1 MPNTPA
7 ADYDA
12 QTSPAEALARLGL
25 TLPVAPK
32 PVAAYVPVRQSGNLL
47 YVSGQIPLRD
57 GQSIAKGLVPGDVP
71 LALARECAVQ
81 CTLNAL
87 AAVKAHL
94 ESTHAASPSIAGH
107 HGAGTVAP
115 GGDTLRRIRQ
125 VVRVGCFVA
134 SGAGFTDHPQV
145 ANAASELLISL
156 FGDAGKHARA
166 AVGASSLPLGVPV
179 EIEYVF
185 EIH

>member
-7 ADYDA
+7 ADHA
-12 QTSPAEALARLGL
+12 GLSSPAEALARLGL
-25 TLPVAPK
+25 SLPVAPK
-32 PVAAYVPVRQSGNLL
+32 PVAAYVPLKQVGNLL

-71 LALARECAVQ
+71 LTLARECAVQ

-94 ESTHAASPSIAGH
+94 ESAAASQHGHAGH
-107 HGAGTVAP
+107 HGASAAI

-134 SGAGFTDHPQV
+134 SGPGFTDHPQV

-179 EIEYVF
+179 EIEFVF
-185 EIH
+185 EVH

>member
-7 ADYDA
+7 ADHGT
-12 QTSPAEALARLGL
+12 QGSPAEALARLGL
-25 TLPVAPK
+25 TLPIAPK
-32 PVAAYVPVRQSGNLL
+32 PVAAYVPVKQVGNLL
-47 YVSGQIPLRD
+47 YVSGQIPMRD
-57 GQSIAKGLVPGDVP
+57 GQAIAKGLVPGDVP
-71 LALARECAVQ
+71 LVLARECAVQ

-94 ESTHAASPSIAGH
+94 ETTHAPHAGH
-107 HGAGTVAP
+107 TPGTPLPGAA

-134 SGAGFTDHPQV
+134 SGPGFNDHPQV

-179 EIEYVF
+179 EIEFVF
-185 EIH
+185 EVC